1 MTTKTEKIRGL
12 RRIFATAAVPVA
24 VLLGLAGPV
33 AAAQSDKAGGPPGN
47 NGTVKIDRAPFD
59 SHPNNEPHVGC
70 KFEVDFYGFDEGDLD
85 AQVIFTA
92 QPPTG
97 KGEELL
103 NDPKIFIGEDDNS
116 GGGSQAGL
124 DAHREYD
131 LTSKLVGRFP
141 EHPQQGYH
149 VKLTVHA
156 EGSQGADTKHKVV
169 WVQGCVSNPP
179 TDKPKP
185 PIDKPSPPIDKPNPP
200 TDKPSDPDKPFRPMG
215 DPDPDKPGKNPTI
228 EVQGKTENRPTTP
241 LSTGGSLPQ
250 TGAGS
255 LALAGLGT
263 LLLAAGQGAR
273 VASRLT
279 RGA

>member
-141 EHPQQGYH
+141 AHPQQGYH

-156 EGSQGADTKHKVV
+156 DGSQGADTKHKVF

-185 PIDKPSPPIDKPNPP
+185 PIDKPNPPIDRPNPP
-200 TDKPSDPDKPFRPMG
+200 TDKPSDPDKPFRPAG
-215 DPDPDKPGKNPTI
+215 DPDPDRPGKNPTT
-228 EVQGKTENRPTTP
+228 EVQGKTENRPTNLP
-241 LSTGGSLPQ
+241 STGGSLPQ